1 MTSIVEIVQS
11 CYPTIEQ
18 MPFCK
23 ALREGRFGRQEIL
36 RAEIVELYRALK
48 TRSEIQENYKEK
60 LRDALTQGM
69 IKQSDLDTMFDVI
82 DDEGETE
89 GHIDHLD
96 MRFKLFTGTRVSRK
110 SPLRFNADL
119 DAINR
124 AWMDICKESDLL
136 TLMTITAA
144 IEDWY
149 APLSAFFE
157 VEYRKRGFSDDELE
171 LFIVHKEADLDH
183 STAQFEMIDRFLP
196 RLDAGRL
203 RTMVERTF
211 VTSKG
216 YDAMKLRL
224 AEATCSLNDL
234 VQ

>member
-1 MTSIVEIVQS
+1 MKSIVEIVRE

-18 MPFCK
+18 MPFCR
-23 ALREGRFGRQEIL
+23 ALRDGKFSRQDIL

-48 TRSEIQENYKEK
+48 TRSAIQENYKEK
-60 LRDALTQGM
+60 LRRALAAGT
-69 IKQSDLDTMFDVI
+69 IKQTDLDTMYKVI

-89 GHIDHLD
+89 DHIDHLD
-96 MRFKLFTGTRVSRK
+96 MRFKLFGGTRVSRS
-110 SPLRFNADL
+110 SPLKFDPDL
-119 DAINR
+119 EAINQ
-124 AWMDICKESDLL
+124 AWIGICEESDLL

-171 LFIVHKEADLDH
+171 LFIVHKAADLDH

-196 RLDAGRL
+196 TLDVGRL
-203 RTMVERTF
+203 RSMVERTF
-211 VTSKG
+211 MTSKG
-216 YDAMKLRL
+216 YDAMKLQL
-224 AEATCSLNDL
+224 AESKRALDDMI
-234 VQ
+234 V